1 MTGVEGGKE
10 NVRPSKRYSEKVGR
24 ESVLVGPCN
33 SFTKGCGLHS
43 EQEVTPLR
51 EVFSREMT

>member
-1 MTGVEGGKE
+1 M
-10 NVRPSKRYSEKVGR
+10 RPSKRCSETVGR

-43 EQEVTPLR
+43 EQEVMSLR